1 MTRAAVI
8 TVSDRSAEGSRPDV
22 SGPVA
27 VAALREAGFDCAN
40 AVVIADGADSVERAL
55 TAEVVAGVKLI
66 VTTGGTGVSPR
77 DQTPE
82 GTARVV
88 TRQVP
93 GIAEELR
100 RRGAAAKPAGMLTR
114 GVAGVVDPH
123 GALVVNLPGSPGG
136 VADGMPVVLSVAR
149 HVLDQLGGGDH

>member
-8 TVSDRSAEGSRPDV
+8 TVSDRSAEGTRADT
-22 SGPVA
+22 SGPIA
-27 VAALREAGFDCAN
+27 VSALREAGFDCAD
-40 AVVIADGADSVERAL
+40 AVVVADGADSVERAL
-55 TAEVVAGVKLI
+55 TAEVMAGVKLI
-66 VTTGGTGVSPR
+66 VTTGGTGVAPR

-100 RRGAAAKPAGMLTR
+100 RRGAAEKPAGMLTR
-114 GVAGVVDPH
+114 GIAGVVDPH
-123 GALVVNLPGSPGG
+123 GVLVVNLPGSAGG
-136 VADGMPVVLSVAR
+136 VADGMPVVLSVAS